1 MKDFK
6 NMDVEEFVEY
16 FNIALHMNEKN
27 LIVRSNIPTWK
38 ANATVCVVRK
48 EEVLE
53 FLKTQK
59 ARKEEE
65 RKAKDP
71 ENVIAGLRVLKEA
84 IAKLENYYYLREKR
98 FEDERLS
105 SLPIAKPNV
114 DLDALKARY
123 PRAAAYLKANAWSCA
138 SHYAKAAAGRRA
150 CERILA
156 GEDYEVVL
164 AEMEEEWSDYV
175 NEHMWEN

>member
-1 MKDFK
+1 MKNFK

-38 ANATVCVVRK
+38 ANATVCVARK
-48 EEVLE
+48 DEVLE
-53 FLKTQK
+53 YLKTEK
-59 ARKEEE
+59 AKKEEE

-114 DLDALKARY
+114 DLDALKAKY
-123 PRAAAYLKANAWSCA
+123 PRAAAFLKAEAWSYA
-138 SHYAKAAAGRRA
+138 SHYAKAAAGSRA
-150 CERILA
+150 CKRILA
-156 GEDYEVVL
+156 GEDYEKVI
-164 AEMEEEWSDYV
+164 ADMDKEWSDYV